1 MILDYNIMQEK
12 MEYNEEYFAKSA
24 NKKAMI
30 IWLVL
35 GVVLT
40 ASYAIEVVK
49 GLRTIN
55 YYLLFVAMCWIPFL
69 IGVLVLKIKGM
80 GASIYKDI
88 VAFGYGTFYTFVLM
102 TTNTMLAVVFIL
114 PLTSMLILYKNRNF
128 MIRCG
133 VTNIIVLIISIVKNY
148 MGGLNSPSDISNY
161 EIQVAATVLCYVGY
175 ILSISHLNQSDGAM
189 IGSVTDNLQ
198 RVVTTVEQVK
208 EASTAVV
215 DGVMVVRELAEENKE
230 GAKNVV
236 SSMEDV
242 AENNDELSRKIDSS
256 MNMTEDIDSQV
267 SHVAELT
274 ENIVKIIEKSVAH
287 ATKSSE
293 DLSDVV
299 ESTNTMAKL
308 SAEVEQILGEFREE
322 FEMVKQETGTI
333 EDITTQTNLLSLNA
347 SIEAA
352 RAGEAGKG
360 FAVVADEIRN
370 LSIGTQNS
378 SSSILTALQHLET
391 TSDKM
396 TEAVTT
402 ILGLIHKTLEQMTM
416 VSESVSAIA
425 DDSKELGNG
434 IQIVDIAIKKVE
446 NSNKNMVDNMKQ
458 VQDIME
464 TVREGVKD
472 SESTTKTMLS
482 KYAETS
488 RNVVHIE
495 SVVGK
500 LIEDLGVGGFMNL
513 DDIKKGMPLSI
524 ILHSTG
530 ADKKCETEVAEATE
544 DGILIP
550 SSGGVADFIR
560 TYREGQLYEIRV
572 IVKNAVYIWEN
583 IQIAAAKNDS
593 RFYKLL
599 ISSRPRVM
607 NRRKHLRLIISNPCR
622 ITFEEDGS
630 VFDGKMINISADG
643 FAFQAKA
650 GEFENAVGKRIE
662 VLIKNL
668 ESMGDAVV
676 SGIITRTADETGKY
690 TVGCRMPEE
699 NQKIREYVEEK
710 YED

>member
-360 FAVVADEIRN
+360 FAVVATEIGSLAGQTSQAVENINAIVEDVNHAVSTLAESLRDTVEFLDKIVLKDYTQFAEVGEHYYNDSETYASGMSTIEGSVLMLTDKIVEIAAALNDIN
-370 LSIGTQNS
+370 LTINESTVGV
-378 SSSILTALQHLET
+378 
-391 TSDKM
+391 SD
-396 TEAVTT
+396 
-402 ILGLIHKTLEQMTM
+402 
-416 VSESVSAIA
+416 IA
-425 DDSKELGNG
+425 DKTTNVVEQTVQNNAL
-434 IQIVDIAIKKVE
+434 VE
-446 NSNKNMVDNMKQ
+446 NC
-458 VQDIME
+458 IE
-464 TVREGVKD
+464 TVDR
-472 SESTTKTMLS
+472 L
-482 KYAETS
+482 
-488 RNVVHIE
+488 N
-495 SVVGK
+495 
-500 LIEDLGVGGFMNL
+500 
-513 DDIKKGMPLSI
+513 
-524 ILHSTG
+524 
-530 ADKKCETEVAEATE
+530 
-544 DGILIP
+544 
-550 SSGGVADFIR
+550 
-560 TYREGQLYEIRV
+560 
-572 IVKNAVYIWEN
+572 
-583 IQIAAAKNDS
+583 QIAA
-593 RFYKLL
+593 
-599 ISSRPRVM
+599 I
-607 NRRKHLRLIISNPCR
+607 
-622 ITFEEDGS
+622 
-630 VFDGKMINISADG
+630 
-643 FAFQAKA
+643 FQ
-650 GEFENAVGKRIE
+650 I
-662 VLIKNL
+662 
-668 ESMGDAVV
+668 D
-676 SGIITRTADETGKY
+676 
-690 TVGCRMPEE
+690 
-699 NQKIREYVEEK
+699 
-710 YED
+710 

>member
-1 MILDYNIMQEK
+1 

-230 GAKNVV
+230 GARNVV

-333 EDITTQTNLLSLNA
+333 EGITTQTNLLSLNA

-524 ILHSTG
+524 IVHSTG

>member
-1 MILDYNIMQEK
+1 

-30 IWLVL
+30 VWLIL
-35 GVVLT
+35 GIVLT
-40 ASYAIEVVK
+40 AAYAIEVAK
-49 GLRTIN
+49 GLRTMP
-55 YYLLFVAMCWIPFL
+55 YYLLFTAMCWIPFF
-69 IGVLVLKIKGM
+69 IGVLVLKVKGM
-80 GASIYKDI
+80 GASIYKDV
-88 VAFGYGTFYTFVLM
+88 VAFGYGAFYTFVLM
-102 TTNTMLAVVFIL
+102 TTTTMLAVIFIL
-114 PLTSMLILYKNRNF
+114 PLTSMLILYKNRYF
-128 MIRCG
+128 MLRCG
-133 VTNIIVLIISIVKNY
+133 IANIIVLIISIVKNY
-148 MGGLNSPSDISNY
+148 MGGLNSPGDLSNY
-161 EIQVAATVLCYVGY
+161 EIQVVATILCYVGY
-175 ILSISHLNQSDGAM
+175 ILSINHLNQSDGAM
-189 IGSVTDNLQ
+189 IDSVTGNLQ

-208 EASTAVV
+208 EASTSVV
-215 DGVMVVRELAEENKE
+215 DGVLVVRELAEENKE

-236 SSMEDV
+236 SSMEEV

-267 SHVAELT
+267 YHVAELT

-352 RAGEAGKG
+352 RAGEAGRG

-396 TEAVTT
+396 TEMVTT
-402 ILGLIHKTLEQMTM
+402 ILQLIHKTLEQMTS
-416 VSESVSAIA
+416 VNESVSAIA

-446 NSNKNMVDNMKQ
+446 DSNKNMVDNMKQ

-464 TVREGVKD
+464 IVREGVKD

-488 RNVVHIE
+488 RNVIHIE
-495 SVVGK
+495 NVVGK
-500 LIEDLGVGGFMNL
+500 LIEDLGVGGFMGL
-513 DDIKKGMPLSI
+513 DDIEKGMPLSI
-524 ILHSTG
+524 IVHKVG
-530 ADKKCETEVAEATE
+530 VEKKCETEVAEVAE
-544 DGILIP
+544 DGILIR
-550 SSGGVADFIR
+550 SSDDVADFIKS
-560 TYREGQLYEIRV
+560 YSEGQLYEIRV
-572 IVKNAVYIWEN
+572 IVANAVYIWEN
-583 IQIAAAKNDS
+583 IQIGAAKRDS
-593 RFYKLL
+593 GFVRLL
-599 ISSRPRVM
+599 LSSRPRVM
-607 NRRKHLRLIISNPCR
+607 NRRKNLRLAVSNPCQ
-622 ITFEEDGS
+622 ITLEDDGS

-643 FAFQAKA
+643 FAFSVKAK
-650 GEFENAVGKRIE
+650 EFEGAEGRPIQ
-662 VLIKNL
+662 LSIRNL
-668 ESMGDAVV
+668 GSLGDITV
-676 SGIITRTADETGKY
+676 SGTIIHSIDNAGRY

-699 NQKIREYVEEK
+699 NKRIQDYVTEK
-710 YED
+710 YDE

>member
-1 MILDYNIMQEK
+1 

-30 IWLVL
+30 IWLIL
-35 GVVLT
+35 GIVLT
-40 ASYAIEVVK
+40 AAYVIEVVK

-69 IGVLVLKIKGM
+69 IGVLVLKVKGM

-133 VTNIIVLIISIVKNY
+133 VANIIVLIISIVKNY
-148 MGGLNSPSDISNY
+148 MGGLNSPSDLSNY

-189 IGSVTDNLQ
+189 IDSVTDNLQ

-208 EASTAVV
+208 EASIAVV

-230 GAKNVV
+230 GARNVV

-242 AENNDELSRKIDSS
+242 AENNDALSRKIDSS

-370 LSIGTQNS
+370 LSIGTQSS

-402 ILGLIHKTLEQMTM
+402 ILQLIHKTLEQMTT
-416 VSESVSAIA
+416 VNESVSAIA
-425 DDSKELGNG
+425 GDSKELGNG

-446 NSNKNMVDNMKQ
+446 DSNKNMVDNMKQ

-500 LIEDLGVGGFMNL
+500 LIEDLGVGGFMGL
-513 DDIKKGMPLSI
+513 ADIKKGMPLSI
-524 ILHSTG
+524 IVHG
-530 ADKKCETEVAEATE
+530 ASVDKKCEAEVAEITE
-544 DGILIP
+544 DGIFVRL
-550 SSGGVADFIR
+550 SDGVTDFIKS
-560 TYREGQLYEIRV
+560 YREGQLYEIRV
-572 IVKNAVYIWEN
+572 IVANAVYIWEN
-583 IQIAAAKNDS
+583 IQISMAKNDN
-593 RFYKLL
+593 RFYQLL
-599 ISSRPRVM
+599 ISSRPKVM
-607 NRRKHLRLIISNPCR
+607 NRRKHQRLILSNSCQ

-630 VFDGKMINISADG
+630 VFDGKMVNISADG
-643 FAFQAKA
+643 FAFVAKA
-650 GEFENAVGKRIE
+650 GEFENAVGKHIK

-668 ESMGDAVV
+668 ESLGDIMIP
-676 SGIITRTADETGKY
+676 GITTRSVEEAGKY

-710 YED
+710 YGD